1 MSATTWPDPAVELVC
16 AWQPDWPL
24 VQVALLV
31 ETPSGGPRA
40 PLPRFAVVGPSLPAA
55 ELRTVPVH
63 AVLPAQSRVAATI
76 VQLEAPGTVGAPEF
90 ALDPGAVG
98 AGGTAGCSC
107 DCSGGAC
114 SPVVSEVTVAFVV
127 DRACTSG
134 AITFASGPLD
144 APELVTAW
152 HTPPDTP
159 SHDPSD
165 RDPRGSADTLG
176 SVALAALVTFPVQD
190 AWPSHTSDAPATDAA
205 DGPAANRAVFTGC
218 GVPSACG
225 PDSAGAAPGP
235 VDADDTD
242 RTSQP
247 PVPPVQ
253 EAVPAEVRGF
263 PPATAPSQAL
273 VVVRTEPE
281 QAVPASQARLA
292 LDDEVE
298 DGPDSDCPGSG
309 FPVVGSTATWSAALD
324 ADELVSPEQPPP
336 VTVHSLVADVPRA
349 CGVTPVSRA
358 LVEELA
364 VPPHAVAAPEH
375 STDAV
380 ACDPLTGPDT
390 AATPD
395 AGSASAGS
403 RSATVVS
410 AAVEQPPPAPC
421 AVQVEVP
428 VLSRTPVTSPDAP
441 PEVVLVPDA
450 TQAAAAHPTS
460 LPALL
465 DAAGSRPAGAVPVAA
480 AVSCSSQ
487 DGSAARSDTRESD
500 STPHPPAFASHD
512 EEAFVVRTGA
522 AALAVGVLV
531 AVPAVALDAV
541 PLQVASPQSTFAP
554 AELDAVASPSVSAA
568 GRTVPPA
575 SRSVQESC
583 SATWLST
590 SVLE

>member
-1 MSATTWPDPAVELVC
+1 V
-16 AWQPDWPL
+16 
-24 VQVALLV
+24 
-31 ETPSGGPRA
+31 
-40 PLPRFAVVGPSLPAA
+40 
-55 ELRTVPVH
+55 TVPV
-63 AVLPAQSRVAATI
+63 Q
-76 VQLEAPGTVGAPEF
+76 
-90 ALDPGAVG
+90 
-98 AGGTAGCSC
+98 
-107 DCSGGAC
+107 
-114 SPVVSEVTVAFVV
+114 
-127 DRACTSG
+127 
-134 AITFASGPLD
+134 
-144 APELVTAW
+144 
-152 HTPPDTP
+152 DT
-159 SHDPSD
+159 
-165 RDPRGSADTLG
+165 
-176 SVALAALVTFPVQD
+176 
-190 AWPSHTSDAPATDAA
+190 WPSHTSDAPATDAA
-205 DGPAANRAVFTGC
+205 DGPATNRAVFTGC

-225 PDSAGAAPGP
+225 PDSASAAPGP
-235 VDADDTD
+235 VDAVDTD

-247 PVPPVQ
+247 PVPPEQ
-253 EAVPAEVRGF
+253 EAVPSEVRGF

-298 DGPDSDCPGSG
+298 DGPDSDCPGNG
-309 FPVVGSTATWSAALD
+309 FPVFGSTATWSAALD

-336 VTVHSLVADVPRA
+336 VTVHSLVAEVPRA

-380 ACDPLTGPDT
+380 ACDTLTGPDT

-403 RSATVVS
+403 RSLGSRSASVVS

-428 VLSRTPVTSPDAP
+428 VLSRTPFTSPDAP

-450 TQAAAAHPTS
+450 TQPAAAHSTS

-465 DAAGSRPAGAVPVAA
+465 DAASSRPASAVPVAA
-480 AVSCSSQ
+480 AVSCSSH
-487 DGSAARSDTRESD
+487 DGSAGWSDTRESD

-522 AALAVGVLV
+522 AAPVVAGVPV
-531 AVPAVALDAV
+531 AVPVVALDAV

-568 GRTVPPA
+568 GRPAPPA
-575 SRSVQESC
+575 SRSLQESC
-583 SATWLST
+583 SSTWLST
-590 SVLE
+590 SVPE